1 MCENAPSFNH
11 RGVYY
16 GTALRQLFHALGFA
30 AGFLSLY
37 ELCTFTVNDSTAR
50 LQCVD
55 CGRSSISVFVK
66 HGYHV
71 FHGLDRNPTCQ
82 EHQAHKMSLAEMMT
96 LIIMMKRWSLRQLK
110 SNKGYTWHHL
120 RMKIQKTRFN
130 WLLLLLLLEKHV
142 IRLGVAD
149 TSTAASN
156 EVLPATFELALTGHR
171 SEFKNKMDV
180 SLGLLNYYLSH
191 CNIINISRRTGRMMR
206 ELINC
211 WDTLL
216 RRDDKMLPEVG
227 VLFPM

>member
-1 MCENAPSFNH
+1 
-11 RGVYY
+11 
-16 GTALRQLFHALGFA
+16 
-30 AGFLSLY
+30 
-37 ELCTFTVNDSTAR
+37 
-50 LQCVD
+50 
-55 CGRSSISVFVK
+55 
-66 HGYHV
+66 
-71 FHGLDRNPTCQ
+71 
-82 EHQAHKMSLAEMMT
+82 
-96 LIIMMKRWSLRQLK
+96 
-110 SNKGYTWHHL
+110 
-120 RMKIQKTRFN
+120 MKIQKTRFN